1 MKVLKVIGLCTLG
14 LLGLVVLLYLIGVA
28 VNWRD
33 QPPSAAALEM
43 KELLTNRP
51 PVADTDNSFVYLMGF
66 SVPASMDPQAAGAK
80 RKAWIEAV
88 NRDQANVDADP
99 VKEDIG
105 FKDGLSPSMH
115 HMKETCADEHSV
127 ECRDAFLATFSQPR
141 TDLETLQLS
150 RYRAL
155 LQRPV
160 WREVLPL
167 DIRATLPRYSEVLDG
182 QRLLFTDL
190 ATRANSA
197 PPSEIADA
205 LCADL
210 KSWREVLKNSD
221 YLITRMIAVAALR
234 QHFFYGD
241 LVLREMP
248 AGQSEVIAA
257 WSVPFGVDE
266 LSMRRTMAGEL
277 AFGEAQMRQWLGGGD
292 QELVVGP
299 DNELPPMLAR
309 ISSILARPYYQLQD
323 QENYY
328 AAAYLDFS
336 KRFEV
341 PLPKY
346 PAAEAAIETLA
357 TRELS
362 FHVYNATG
370 HLFRGL
376 SGPWQ
381 FASYAM
387 RTGSVEGMRRAALLT
402 AQLRDRGVPLD
413 AIADEL
419 KGSELRNPFD
429 HQSFEW
435 STEEKA
441 VVYDGPDAERSRK
454 RHPYFY

>member
-1 MKVLKVIGLCTLG
+1 MKVLKVVGLCLLG
-14 LLGLVVLLYLIGVA
+14 LLGLVVLLYLIGMA

-43 KELLTNRP
+43 KGLLTNRP
-51 PVADTDNSFVYLMGF
+51 PVADADNSFVYLMGF
-66 SVPASMDPQAAGAK
+66 SVPASLDPQTAGAK
-80 RKAWIEAV
+80 RKAWIEAF
-88 NRDQANVDADP
+88 NRDAGKFDDDP

-105 FKDGLSPSMH
+105 FKDGISPSMH
-115 HMKETCADEHSV
+115 HLKENCGDEHSV

-160 WREVLPL
+160 WREVVPF
-167 DIRATLPRYSEVLDG
+167 DVRATLPVYSEILAG

-190 ATRANSA
+190 ATRANSV

-205 LCADL
+205 LRADL
-210 KSWREVLKNSD
+210 TFWREVLKNSE

-234 QHFFYGD
+234 QHFFYGN

-248 AGQSEVIAA
+248 AGQAEVIAA
-257 WSVPFGVDE
+257 WSVPFSVDD
-266 LSMRRTMAGEL
+266 LSMRRALAGEL
-277 AFGEAQMRQWLGGGD
+277 AFGEAQMRLWLSGTD
-292 QELVVGP
+292 DARHTL
-299 DNELPPMLAR
+299 LAR
-309 ISSILARPYYQLQD
+309 IGSTLARPFYQPQD
-323 QENYY
+323 QTNFY

-341 PLPKY
+341 PLAQY
-346 PAAEAAIETLA
+346 PAAEAEV
-357 TRELS
+357 EGFESWEFS

-370 HLFRGL
+370 HIFQSL

-413 AIADEL
+413 GIADEL
-419 KGSELRNPFD
+419 KSSELRNPFD

-435 STEEKA
+435 NTEEKA
-441 VVYDGPDAERSRK
+441 VDYDGPDAERSRS

>member
-1 MKVLKVIGLCTLG
+1 
-14 LLGLVVLLYLIGVA
+14 
-28 VNWRD
+28 
-33 QPPSAAALEM
+33 
-43 KELLTNRP
+43 
-51 PVADTDNSFVYLMGF
+51 MGF

-88 NRDQANVDADP
+88 NRDQAKVDADP

-127 ECRDAFLATFSQPR
+127 ECRDAFLATFAQPR

-150 RYRAL
+150 RYRTL

-167 DIRATLPRYSEVLDG
+167 DIRATLPRYSEILDG
-182 QRLLFTDL
+182 QRLLFVDL

-197 PPSEIADA
+197 PSSEIADA
-205 LCADL
+205 LRADL
-210 KSWREVLKNSD
+210 TFWREVLKNSD

-234 QHFFYGD
+234 QHFFYGN

-248 AGQSEVIAA
+248 AGQAEVIAA
-257 WSVPFGVDE
+257 WSVPFSVEE

-277 AFGEAQMRQWLGGGD
+277 AFGEAQMRQWLGGGG
-292 QELVVGP
+292 QELVVDP
-299 DNELPPMLAR
+299 DDELPPMLAR
-309 ISSILARPYYQLQD
+309 IGSTLARPYYQLQD
-323 QENYY
+323 QANYY
-328 AAAYLDFS
+328 AAAYLEFS

-346 PAAEAAIETLA
+346 PAAEAEVESLESG
-357 TRELS
+357 ELS

-381 FASYAM
+381 FAGYAM
-387 RTGSVEGMRRAALLT
+387 RTGSIEGMRRAALLT

-413 AIADEL
+413 EIADEL
-419 KGSELRNPFD
+419 KSSDLRNPFD

-435 STEEKA
+435 NTEEKA
-441 VVYDGPDAERSRK
+441 VVYDGPDAERSRS